1 MADQEYDSAAA
12 SPPPAD
18 SHENGNENGQGIQE
32 EAERS
37 PVDTRRGEDSMMD
50 RERSPAYGRSDD
62 RDDRQE
68 RERTRERSPV
78 RRPPPPP
85 PGRDVSIITPSFQQ
99 PGKDCSQRQDADHY
113 PHLSLFV

>member
-12 SPPPAD
+12 SPPPAE
-18 SHENGNENGQGIQE
+18 SHENGNENGKSIQE

-62 RDDRQE
+62 RDDRQGE

-85 PGRDVSIITPSFQQ
+85 PGRDVSNYTIFRQS
-99 PGKDCSQRQDADHY
+99 GKIVGRDKM
-113 PHLSLFV
+113 LI